1 MAILEEPAK
10 ENYTQTSPRRFFLEL
25 LKEEDMI
32 GWPEDGISDDWE
44 IARIIAIGKKRGK
57 EISYTMDSIFRSRKK
72 SGNSPPA
79 KLQWEFPL

>member
-1 MAILEEPAK
+1 MRTMAILEEPAK

-44 IARIIAIGKKRGK
+44 IARIIAIGKKKRK
-57 EISYTMDSIFRSRKK
+57 SRTSWTQFSVQKK
-72 SGNSPPA
+72 SGKSTA
-79 KLQWEFPL
+79 G